1 MISIKKLY
9 IAGIGMVSSVG
20 GDTAMTTA
28 AVNAGISGYGIS
40 EFNGVN
46 NEPVTMAS
54 VPDSFFSTIDVEI
67 KKGRRFNKR
76 HDRVSKMAIVAIR
89 EACALHTTEHPISLL
104 LAMPEG
110 QVDEEGLTPLINNLE
125 HNCTPWISIK
135 QYRSIFSGRAAGMDA
150 IDFAFR
156 YLNNQSNKFILVGGS
171 DSYLDYSRI
180 DPLAQ
185 EDRLLSKSNMDG
197 FAPGEAASFLLLTS
211 DSDLAMQRNDH
222 IVALNLP
229 GIADEVGHIH
239 SEEPYRGEGLAQ
251 AFKQALNNQQQTNI
265 HSIYSSMNGESHWAK
280 EYGVAFIR
288 NKQNFLETVKTEH
301 PADVL
306 GDLGSAT
313 SSMLI
318 ALAAND
324 LYSNDLASSHL
335 VYSSSDAAKRGAI
348 VLEKVAATSTK
359 LVGVC

>member
-1 MISIKKLY
+1 MSSEQKLY

-40 EFNGVN
+40 EFNGIN

-67 KKGRRFNKR
+67 KKSRRFNMR
-76 HDRVSKMAIVAIR
+76 HDRVTKMAIVAIR

-110 QVDEEGLTPLINNLE
+110 QVDEDGLSPLINNLE
-125 HNCTPWISIK
+125 HNCSPWISIK
-135 QYRSIFSGRAAGMDA
+135 HCKRIFSGRAAGMDI
-150 IDFAFR
+150 IDFAFS
-156 YLNNQSNKFILVGGS
+156 YLNDQSNKFILVGGS
-171 DSYLDYSRI
+171 DSYMDYSRI

-185 EDRLLSKSNMDG
+185 EDRLLSESNMDG
-197 FAPGEAASFLLLTS
+197 FAPGEAASFLLLTPHY
-211 DSDLAMQRNDH
+211 DLAMQRNGH
-222 IVALNLP
+222 IVALNPP
-229 GIADEVGHIH
+229 GIADEVGHLH
-239 SEEPYRGEGLAQ
+239 SEEPYRGEGLDQ
-251 AFKQALNNQQQTNI
+251 AFKQALKIQPEPMICN
-265 HSIYSSMNGESHWAK
+265 IYSCMNGESHWAK
-280 EYGVAFIR
+280 EYGVAFVR
-288 NKQNFLETVKTEH
+288 NKKDFTETVNIEH
-301 PADVL
+301 PADIL

-318 ALAAND
+318 ALAADD
-324 LYSNDLASSHL
+324 LYSNDTASSHL

-348 VLEKVAATSTK
+348 VLEKVTVTETH
-359 LVGVC
+359 